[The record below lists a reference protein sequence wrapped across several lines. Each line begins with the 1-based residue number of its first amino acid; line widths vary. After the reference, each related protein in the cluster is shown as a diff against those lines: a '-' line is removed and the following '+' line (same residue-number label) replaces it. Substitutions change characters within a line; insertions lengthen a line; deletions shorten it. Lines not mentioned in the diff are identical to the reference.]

1 MSAPITLGGLGSLG
15 SLGAVSTPGASGAL
29 GALGALLRPETLTR
43 PGLAPTL
50 GNWVL
55 IQAKLPQATWET
67 IAMVAVSTTVTLVLG
82 LPLGVLLTLVA
93 PGGLRPNRGLHVL
106 LSLVV
111 NIGRS
116 TPFIILMI
124 ALIPLTRLIAGTS
137 LGWQAACVPLS
148 VGAVPFFARLVEN
161 ALSSV
166 PPGVL
171 EASQMAGASLWRTAT
186 GVLVREAIPSLLA
199 ALTVTAV
206 TLVSYSAM
214 AGTVGGGGLGTLAY
228 YYGYQRF
235 MPDVMTVTIVLT
247 IVLVQV
253 LQFAG
258 DRVVSAVS
266 RG

>member
-1 MSAPITLGGLGSLG
+1 MNVL
-15 SLGAVSTPGASGAL
+15 ASGAPS
-29 GALGALLRPETLTR
+29 AL
-43 PGLAPTL
+43 PGSPRW
-50 GNWVL
+50 GNPPSLSAVSLENWEL
-55 IQAKLPQATWET
+55 IQAKVPEAIWET
-67 IAMVAVSTTVTLVLG
+67 TAMVAVSTTATLVLG
-82 LPLGVLLTLVA
+82 LPLGVLLALAA
-93 PGGLRPNRGLHVL
+93 PGGLRPNRPLHRA
-106 LSLVV
+106 LSLLV
-111 NIGRS
+111 NVGRS

-166 PPGVL
+166 PRGVL
-171 EASQMAGASLWRTAT
+171 EASQMAGASVWQTAA
-186 GVLVREAIPSLLA
+186 GVLVRESVPSLVA
-199 ALTVTAV
+199 ALTVTSV

-235 MPDVMTVTIVLT
+235 MPDVMVVTIVLT
-247 IVLVQV
+247 IILVQL
-253 LQFAG
+253 LQLAG
-258 DRVVSAVS
+258 DRAVAAMS

>member
-1 MSAPITLGGLGSLG
+1 MSVL
-15 SLGAVSTPGASGAL
+15 ASGAPS
-29 GALGALLRPETLTR
+29 ALPGSLRW
-43 PGLAPTL
+43 
-50 GNWVL
+50 GNPPSLSAVSLENWEL
-55 IQAKLPQATWET
+55 IQAKVPEAIWET
-67 IAMVAVSTTVTLVLG
+67 TAMVAVSTTATLVLG
-82 LPLGVLLTLVA
+82 LPLGVLLALAA
-93 PGGLRPNRGLHVL
+93 PGGLRPNRPLHQA
-106 LSLVV
+106 LSLLV

-166 PPGVL
+166 PRGVL
-171 EASQMAGASLWRTAT
+171 EASQMAGASVWQTAA
-186 GVLVREAIPSLLA
+186 GVLVRESVPSLLA
-199 ALTVTAV
+199 ALTVTSV

-235 MPDVMTVTIVLT
+235 MPDVMVVTIVLT
-247 IVLVQV
+247 IILVQL

-258 DRVVSAVS
+258 DRAVAAMS

>member
-1 MSAPITLGGLGSLG
+1 
-15 SLGAVSTPGASGAL
+15 
-29 GALGALLRPETLTR
+29 
-43 PGLAPTL
+43 
-50 GNWVL
+50 
-55 IQAKLPQATWET
+55 
-67 IAMVAVSTTVTLVLG
+67 MVAVSTTVTLVLG

-93 PGGLRPNRGLHVL
+93 PGGLRPNRGLHVA

-161 ALSSV
+161 SLSSV
-166 PPGVL
+166 PPGML
-171 EASQMAGASLWRTAT
+171 EASQMAGASLWQTAT

-199 ALTVTAV
+199 ALTVTSV

-247 IVLVQV
+247 IVLVQL

-258 DRVVSAVS
+258 DRLVTKVS